1 MFNFPDLKARG
12 EKHDRRDKTMMGI
25 KTKGK
30 KRKLH
35 FLESSSDKNWR
46 TENKEERTNSYFQN
60 IHKREY
66 HALGIQYNLLC
77 FIHG

>member
-1 MFNFPDLKARG
+1 
-12 EKHDRRDKTMMGI
+12 MMGI

-46 TENKEERTNSYFQN
+46 TENKEERIAIFKTYINQN
-60 IHKREY
+60 TLH
-66 HALGIQYNLLC
+66 
-77 FIHG
+77 